1 MARGRKPSSPK
12 EMKRAN
18 GTGCIRKL
26 SGNRRK
32 PWQVLVTER
41 MYYDK
46 KLQKGVQK
54 TKTIGTYETRP
65 EAEQALKEFLG
76 NPYAF
81 ATANIT
87 FEDVYKLWSS
97 KKYEKLTEKTIGCYT
112 AAYKYCEPIA
122 KVRIRDLKTMH
133 LQKIVDDCPQ
143 SSNTKSNIKVVMNG
157 VFNYAEQN
165 DMVTKNYAHFVTF
178 EYSDPVFERTVFSLE
193 EIGQLKSMDSDW
205 YVRILLI
212 LLYTGMRVNELLKM
226 PRDCCDFENNWLDI
240 KKAKNK
246 FSVRKVPIHPSIEGY
261 LHDFFDMNKDWLI
274 VNKDGYHVMY
284 NNFVARNFAAI
295 NKKLGCHHRLHDT
308 RHTFISRAKECNMD
322 DLCVKRIVGHTTSD
336 VTSKVYTHI
345 APQTLQKEIEKL
357 CY

>member
-1 MARGRKPSSPK
+1 MAQGRKSSSPK

-32 PWQVLVTER
+32 PWQVLVTEK

-46 KLQKGVQK
+46 KLQKGIQK
-54 TKTIGTYETRP
+54 TKTLETFETRP
-65 EAEQALKEFLG
+65 DAEQALKEFLV

-81 ATANIT
+81 ETTNIT
-87 FEDVYKLWSS
+87 FEDVYKLWST
-97 KKYEKLTEKTIGCYT
+97 KKYEKLSEKTVDSYSS
-112 AAYKYCEPIA
+112 AYKYCEPIA
-122 KVRIRDLKTMH
+122 KVRI
-133 LQKIVDDCPQ
+133 
-143 SSNTKSNIKVVMNG
+143 VVMNG

-178 EYSDPVFERTVFSLE
+178 EYSDPVFERTIFSLD
-193 EIGQLKSMDSDW
+193 EIKLLKSMDSDW

-246 FSVRKVPIHPSIEGY
+246 FSVRKVPIHPTINGY
-261 LHDFFDMNKDWLI
+261 LHDFFDMKKEWLI

-284 NNFVARNFAAI
+284 NNFVARNFSAI

-322 DLCVKRIVGHTTSD
+322 ELCVKRIVGHTTSD

-345 APQTLQKEIEKL
+345 ALETLQKEIEKL